1 MEWFEKVTD
10 IFNALLVMLNAMSPY
25 LLLGFLVAGVL
36 HAFVPPTLYARH
48 LGGSGWGAVAKAA
61 AFGVPLPLCSCGVL
75 PAAVALRRAGASR
88 AAATSFLIA
97 TPQTGV
103 DSIAATGS
111 LLGVPFAI
119 LRPLAALVT
128 ALAGGRLVGK
138 FAPKED
144 EGATSGEAPR
154 DERRHGFGA
163 RVGDALHY
171 GLFEMVEHV
180 GRWLVIGLVVAA
192 LITVWVPDDFFAA
205 AAEWPLLNIFAV
217 LIMAVPMYVCA
228 TGSIPIAL
236 SLMLKGLTPG
246 AAFVLLMAGPAVNFA
261 SIMVVSRTFGRRS
274 ALLYLLSIVG
284 GAVAFGLAI
293 DYLLPAAW
301 FVPMHAGI
309 CDGCHD
315 ATTWGDLLCSVV
327 LAALLLRAWI
337 KGRIEKYNNKHVINM
352 SKQFK
357 IKGMMCPHCKMT
369 VEKGLASVA
378 GVTAVRVDLEQGTAS
393 VEGEFDAQAV
403 IDKIAALGYEYIG

>member
-1 MEWFEKVTD
+1 MDLFD
-10 IFNALLVMLNAMSPY
+10 ALMVMLNAMSPY

-48 LGGSGWGAVAKAA
+48 LGGSGWGAVLKAA

-111 LLGVPFAI
+111 LLGVPFAV

-128 ALAGGRLVGK
+128 ALAGGRLVGR
-138 FAPKED
+138 FAPAED
-144 EGATSGEAPR
+144 EAAVSDETPR
-154 DERRHGFGA
+154 DERRHGFAA

-205 AAEWPLLNIFAV
+205 GAKWPLLNIFVV
-217 LIMAVPMYVCA
+217 LLVAVPMYVCA

-261 SIMVVSRTFGRRS
+261 SIMVVSRAFGRRS
-274 ALLYLLSIVG
+274 AMLYLLSIVG

-301 FVPMHAGI
+301 FVPVHGGA
-309 CDGCHD
+309 CNGCHD
-315 ATTWGDLLCSVV
+315 TTAGFDVLCSIV
-327 LAALLLRAWI
+327 LVALLVRAWI
-337 KGRIEKYNNKHVINM
+337 RGRIEKYGNKHKINM
-352 SKQFK
+352 SKPFK
-357 IKGMMCPHCKMT
+357 IKGMMCPHCKMN
-369 VEKGLASVA
+369 VEKGLAAVA
-378 GVTAVRVDLEQGTAS
+378 GVTSVRVDLEQGVAH
-393 VEGEFDAQAV
+393 VEGEFEQQAI